1 MNSTAVCKIAGLGV
15 LTGMRSMA
23 GPATLALQHGG
34 IVKHV
39 MGMMAAGEMVAD
51 KTDRIGDRIDA
62 VPLAG
67 RAVMGA
73 IVGGIIA
80 RQERSNVWLGG
91 VIGASAAVIAA
102 HLAYQARKR
111 LPLSTAVGG
120 VVEDAVV
127 VGLGAWYASQP
138 HPSSYRRPSGR
149 SARAESATL
158 QA

>member
-39 MGMMAAGEMVAD
+39 MGIMAAGEMAAD
-51 KTDRIGDRIDA
+51 KTDLIGDRIDPI
-62 VPLAG
+62 PLAG
-67 RAVMGA
+67 RAAMGA

-80 RQERSNVWLGG
+80 HQERSQVWLGG

-102 HLAYQARKR
+102 HLAYQARTR

-138 HPSSYRRPSGR
+138 RPSSYRRPSNL
-149 SARAESATL
+149 SSRAGSATVRP
-158 QA
+158 

>member
-23 GPATLALQHGG
+23 GPAALALQHGG
-34 IVKHV
+34 ILKPV
-39 MGMMAAGEMVAD
+39 MGMMAAGEMAAD
-51 KTDRIGDRIDA
+51 KTNLVGDRIDPI
-62 VPLAG
+62 PLAG
-67 RAVMGA
+67 RAAMGA

-80 RQERSNVWLGG
+80 HQERSQVWLGG

-102 HLAYQARKR
+102 HLAYHARKR
-111 LPLSTAVGG
+111 LPLSTVVGG

-138 HPSSYRRPSGR
+138 RPGSYRRASDL
-149 SARAESATL
+149 SARAGSATL
-158 QA
+158 KS